1 MLNGYTDAD
10 MANDIDFRK
19 STSWYLMIFAGGPV
33 SWQSKLHKCVAL
45 SFIEDEYIAATKAS
59 KELLW
64 MQKFLQELGL
74 NQKKFAL
81 FCDSQSVI
89 HLSKNTT
96 FHSKSKHIE
105 VRYHWL
111 REALEMKLL
120 SLENIHTNDNGSNM
134 MTKALPAMKLISYWK
149 KVGLVE

>member
-33 SWQSKLHKCVAL
+33 SWQSKLQKCVAL
-45 SFIEDEYIAATKAS
+45 SFIEAEYIAATKAS

-74 NQKKFAL
+74 NQEKFVL

-105 VRYHWL
+105 VRYHWIH
-111 REALEMKLL
+111 EALEMKLL
-120 SLENIHTNDNGSNM
+120 SLEKIHTNDNGSNM